1 MIRDQFKDVKQVT
14 SKESRKK
21 NQMGERNFYAM
32 QIPKLK
38 EVTHAIGVSST
49 ITFVIFALVYLL
61 VVLLFAATRGTEEE
75 YSLTKFVVW
84 SCVFGALCVWMLVWF
99 LILKPRR
106 LARAELYRKELEK
119 INRAQ
124 VSKAAG
130 AYKVYGS
137 AYEEEVR
144 REHDELKPVVPS
156 SAETSADGEDGS
168 AEQTEEVPSP
178 APLSPEEKDGKG
190 GEEDAGV

>member
-1 MIRDQFKDVKQVT
+1 MIRDQFKDVKKVT

-21 NQMGERNFYAM
+21 NQMGERNFYAT

-49 ITFVIFALVYLL
+49 ITFVVFALVYLL
-61 VVLLFAATRGTEEE
+61 VVFLFVATRGTEEE

-156 SAETSADGEDGS
+156 SAVPAGGEVGS
-168 AEQTEEVPSP
+168 AEQTEEVSSP

-190 GEEDAGV
+190 GEEDAGA